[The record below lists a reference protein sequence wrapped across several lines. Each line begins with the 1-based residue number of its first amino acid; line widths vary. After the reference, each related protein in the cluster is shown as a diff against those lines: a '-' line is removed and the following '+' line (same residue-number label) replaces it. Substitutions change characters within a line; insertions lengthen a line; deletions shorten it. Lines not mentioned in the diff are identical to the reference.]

1 MENRC
6 RMRIAR
12 RWNMG
17 SRNRFSV
24 AASRDRAHFC
34 QTAFSR
40 KPFVVNVSGGFERG
54 GDLLLPGCPGARP
67 VSWCDGR
74 VAVTD
79 TRSEFSRLVPLARLG
94 SAPFRQQIEATP
106 SERGKLSRRFDLLA
120 LDRLTAVVELRRQGD
135 AVVVLEAAFDAELCR
150 AASSLSSRSRA
161 QYPTASC
168 WFTVLPKR
176 SSRKLDR
183 NKPRRLSSH

>member
-1 MENRC
+1 
-6 RMRIAR
+6 
-12 RWNMG
+12 
-17 SRNRFSV
+17 
-24 AASRDRAHFC
+24 
-34 QTAFSR
+34 
-40 KPFVVNVSGGFERG
+40 
-54 GDLLLPGCPGARP
+54 
-67 VSWCDGR
+67 
-74 VAVTD
+74 VTD
-79 TRSEFSRLVPLARLG
+79 TIPEFSRLIPLARLG
-94 SAPFRQQIEATP
+94 SAPLRQQIEATP
-106 SERGKLSRRFDLLA
+106 SEREKLSRRFDLLA